1 MHSLLRS
8 VPSPP
13 LRTGFWAGFKLRCFG
28 TGWLVAVTA
37 WLGCTLPA
45 VVLAMNSVP
54 VPGTPSPCSVTGDA
68 YPASAA
74 HAPLHTVLPGIAVR
88 HPHWPSLDTNSRP
101 HWVSSVVL
109 WQGHQAV
116 VLDPGATHCS
126 GLELQSAM
134 LRLAGQPLQVSLLIN
149 SHAHAEQV
157 LANHAWQ
164 APVAALAGT
173 QMAMQQRCADCLAAL
188 TQDLGE
194 PALRGTRIK
203 LPEQVLEHGQLVQAG
218 GRHWQVLEM
227 PMAHTQSD
235 LLLWSADDAVLL
247 AGGLIDGH
255 RLVLAQGR
263 VVGWLQAL
271 AHMEA
276 LQPRWLIGQHL
287 VAGPG
292 QVQAAIGQQREALC
306 DLVRRSWQGLESW
319 QTEAEVLAQAPTQ
332 GSAADRLLARFNL
345 GRAWREMEALWLGQ
359 EAMPQACAGSGAR

>member
-1 MHSLLRS
+1 MLFR
-8 VPSPP
+8 
-13 LRTGFWAGFKLRCFG
+13 FG
-28 TGWLVAVTA
+28 TRGLQAVTA
-37 WLGCTLPA
+37 WLASTLFA
-45 VVLAMNSVP
+45 VVQAMSP
-54 VPGTPSPCSVTGDA
+54 GSATDIESACGEHLGAHATGTPSA
-68 YPASAA
+68 AASR
-74 HAPLHTVLPGIAVR
+74 LKTVMPGIAVR
-88 HPHWPSLDTNSRP
+88 HWHWPLQAGGSWPHWA
-101 HWVSSVVL
+101 SSVVL
-109 WQGHQAV
+109 WQGQQAV

-126 GLELQSAM
+126 GLELQRAM
-134 LRLAGQPLQVSLLIN
+134 NHLAGQPLQVDLLIN

-173 QMAMQQRCADCLAAL
+173 QAAMQQRCADCLAAL

-194 PALRGTRIK
+194 AALRGTRIK
-203 LPEQVLEHGQLVQAG
+203 LPEQVLQHGQLVQAG
-218 GRHWQVLEM
+218 GRRWQVLEM

-235 LLLWSADDAVLL
+235 LLLWSADDGVLL

-276 LQPRWLIGQHL
+276 LKPRWLIGQHL

-306 DLVRRSWQGLESW
+306 DLVRRSWQGLEGW
-319 QTEAEVLAQAPTQ
+319 QTEAEVLAQVPAQ
-332 GSAADRLLARFNL
+332 GSAADSLLARFNL
-345 GRAWREMEALWLGQ
+345 GRAWREMEVLWLGQ
-359 EAMPQACAGSGAR
+359 EPMPKACAK